1 MTDILAAC
9 ADGENLFIESVCQTV
24 FSVGEI
30 LDILSDPGMSP
41 ERKRPFARFL
51 VSVYMN
57 TGGDKNQSGAAD
69 LEDSRYVCW
78 HSTTTSCQLYPA
90 SCLEKHVYQLTQV
103 VAQTIIIIYHDSN
116 NYLYLTLI
124 LSVKGNVGLP
134 RAPCHSTRK
143 HR

>member
-1 MTDILAAC
+1 MYINFYLHQLSACIPPLLFAQAEDDSFDLRLLLNMTDILAAC

-30 LDILSDPGMSP
+30 LDILSDPGMSS

-69 LEDSRYVCW
+69 LEDSRYVGI
-78 HSTTTSCQLYPA
+78 
-90 SCLEKHVYQLTQV
+90 
-103 VAQTIIIIYHDSN
+103 AQQ
-116 NYLYLTLI
+116 
-124 LSVKGNVGLP
+124 
-134 RAPCHSTRK
+134 PCVNSI
-143 HR
+143 

>member
-1 MTDILAAC
+1 MYINFYLHQLSAFLPYFLQAEDDSFDLRLLLNMTDILAAC

-30 LDILSDPGMSP
+30 LEILSDPGMSP

-69 LEDSRYVCW
+69 LEESRYVGITKQPHVNFLSSFLSGEACV
-78 HSTTTSCQLYPA
+78 PA
-90 SCLEKHVYQLTQV
+90 NPSSSS
-103 VAQTIIIIYHDSN
+103 DN
-116 NYLYLTLI
+116 N
-124 LSVKGNVGLP
+124 LS
-134 RAPCHSTRK
+134 
-143 HR
+143 